1 MIKTL
6 LEKIKAIDR
15 KLDYIRIPEDK
26 TTVEGKP
33 LVEWIKTVGGKGIKV
48 KDYYLLIKEE

>member
-1 MIKTL
+1 MTRTL

-26 TTVEGKP
+26 TTIEGKP
-33 LVEWIKTVGGKGIKV
+33 LVEWIKTVGGKDIKV